1 MIRFALT
8 VPVVALMIALSCAA
22 QERSEKPVIPFGMCA
37 GLHSGS
43 AFFMEMGLGIAHR
56 ISFGPCGGGDVGF
69 NGYTVSAL
77 FSPGSHPQAGV
88 QGTVWFDAPLL
99 AAGMNLAYYT
109 DFNQGTLRLKP
120 ELGVGLLVAR
130 LVYSLSIPITNGG
143 YSGIGMHQLSLR
155 AYIPIRDR

>member
-22 QERSEKPVIPFGMCA
+22 QERAEKPVIPFGMCA
-37 GLHSGS
+37 GLHAGS
-43 AFFMEMGLGIAHR
+43 ALFMELGFGSARAIPLGSCGLEA
-56 ISFGPCGGGDVGF
+56 GF
-69 NGYTVSAL
+69 TGYTVSAL

-109 DFNQGTLRLKP
+109 DFNQGTFRLKP

-130 LVYSLSIPITNGG
+130 LVYSLSIPITNSG
-143 YSGIGMHQLSLR
+143 YSGIGIHELSLR
-155 AYIPIRDR
+155 TYIPIRDRK